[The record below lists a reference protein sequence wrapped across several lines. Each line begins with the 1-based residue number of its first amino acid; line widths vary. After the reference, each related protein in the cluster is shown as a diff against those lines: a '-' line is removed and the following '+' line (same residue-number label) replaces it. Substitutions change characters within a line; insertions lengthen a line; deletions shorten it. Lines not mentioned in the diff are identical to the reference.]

1 MKTIKL
7 LIIGKSNVGKSSL
20 INHLLKNHSA
30 LVSNKLH
37 ATRIASTYRFNYK
50 NFNIEI
56 IDTPGASITDN
67 NLLSQAMKSNSM
79 KHITSANIIILLTQ
93 PQSKYDYE
101 MKIID
106 QIRESGKSFII
117 VVNKIDLDLNKRFEN
132 ELLSSLSIKQAI
144 YISVTESINFSSFY
158 MLLDKHINT
167 VTASYQSSDK
177 DLSYSRSNIQE
188 LIREAIV
195 NRTNEELPYE
205 SAVLIND
212 YKEQNNSIV
221 IKADIIVSKE
231 NHKKIIIGKKGSMI
245 KNIGIKARKVLED
258 SLEKK
263 VHLSLFVV
271 VKSNWKNNPNILK
284 DLGYID

>member
-117 VVNKIDLDLNKRFEN
+117 VVNKIDLDLNKKFEN

-144 YISVTESINFSSFY
+144 YISVTESINFASFY
-158 MLLDKHINT
+158 MLLDKHIDT

>member
-20 INHLLKNHSA
+20 INHLLRNHSA

-50 NFNIEI
+50 NYNIEI

-132 ELLSSLSIKQAI
+132 ELLSSLSVKQAI
-144 YISVTESINFSSFY
+144 YISVTESINFASFY
-158 MLLDKHINT
+158 MLLDKHIDS

>member
-1 MKTIKL
+1 MKTIRL

-37 ATRIASTYRFNYK
+37 ATRIASTYKFNYK
-50 NFNIEI
+50 NINIEI

-79 KHITSANIIILLTQ
+79 KYITSANIIILLTQ

-144 YISVTESINFSSFY
+144 YISVTESINFASFY
-158 MLLDKHINT
+158 MLLDKHIDT
-167 VTASYQSSDK
+167 VTTSNQSSDR

>member
-1 MKTIKL
+1 MKTIRL

-79 KHITSANIIILLTQ
+79 KYITSANIIILLTQ

-117 VVNKIDLDLNKRFEN
+117 VVNKIDIDLNKRFEN

-144 YISVTESINFSSFY
+144 YISVTESINFASFY
-158 MLLDKHINT
+158 MLLDKHIDT
-167 VTASYQSSDK
+167 VTASYQLSDK

-245 KNIGIKARKVLED
+245 KNIGIKARKVLEE

>member
-37 ATRIASTYRFNYK
+37 ATRIASAYRFNYK

-144 YISVTESINFSSFY
+144 YISVTESINFASFY
-158 MLLDKHINT
+158 MLLDKHIDT

>member
-144 YISVTESINFSSFY
+144 YISVTETINFSSFY

>member
-1 MKTIKL
+1 MKTIRL

-144 YISVTESINFSSFY
+144 YISVTESINFASFY
-158 MLLDKHINT
+158 MLLDKHIDT
-167 VTASYQSSDK
+167 VTASYQSSNK
-177 DLSYSRSNIQE
+177 DLSYTRSNIQE

>member
-1 MKTIKL
+1 MKTIRL

-117 VVNKIDLDLNKRFEN
+117 VVNKIDLDLNKKFEN

>member
-144 YISVTESINFSSFY
+144 YISVTESINFASFY
-158 MLLDKHINT
+158 MLLDKHIEA
-167 VTASYQSSDK
+167 VTTSNQSSDR

>member
-1 MKTIKL
+1 MKTIRL

-106 QIRESGKSFII
+106 QIRESGKSFIT

-144 YISVTESINFSSFY
+144 YISVTESINFASFY
-158 MLLDKHINT
+158 MLLDKHIDT

>member
-117 VVNKIDLDLNKRFEN
+117 VVNKIDIDLNKRFEN

-144 YISVTESINFSSFY
+144 YISVTESINFASFY
-158 MLLDKHINT
+158 MLLDKHIDT
-167 VTASYQSSDK
+167 VTASYQLSDK

>member
-37 ATRIASTYRFNYK
+37 ATRIASTYRLNYK

-144 YISVTESINFSSFY
+144 YISVTESINFASFY
-158 MLLDKHINT
+158 MLLDKHIDT
-167 VTASYQSSDK
+167 VTTSNQSSDR

>member
-1 MKTIKL
+1 MKTIRL

-79 KHITSANIIILLTQ
+79 KYITSANIIILLTQ

-106 QIRESGKSFII
+106 QIRESGKTFII

-144 YISVTESINFSSFY
+144 YISVTESINFASFY
-158 MLLDKHINT
+158 MLLDKHIDT
-167 VTASYQSSDK
+167 VTASYQLSDK

>member
-1 MKTIKL
+1 MKTIRL

-20 INHLLKNHSA
+20 INHLLKNHAA

-106 QIRESGKSFII
+106 QIRESGKSFIV
-117 VVNKIDLDLNKRFEN
+117 VVNKIDLDLNKKFEN

-144 YISVTESINFSSFY
+144 YISVTESINFASFY
-158 MLLDKHINT
+158 MLLDKHIDT
-167 VTASYQSSDK
+167 VTASYQLSDK

-212 YKEQNNSIV
+212 YREQNNSIV

>member
-144 YISVTESINFSSFY
+144 YISVTESINFESFY
-158 MLLDKHINT
+158 MLLDEHIDA

-177 DLSYSRSNIQE
+177 DLSYSKSNIQE

>member
-1 MKTIKL
+1 MKTIRL

-117 VVNKIDLDLNKRFEN
+117 VVNKIDIDLDKRFEN
-132 ELLSSLSIKQAI
+132 ELLSSLSTKQAI
-144 YISVTESINFSSFY
+144 YISVTESINFASFY
-158 MLLDKHINT
+158 MLLDKHIDT

>member
-37 ATRIASTYRFNYK
+37 ATRIASTYSFNYK

-56 IDTPGASITDN
+56 IDTPGVSITDN

-117 VVNKIDLDLNKRFEN
+117 VVNKIDLDLNKRFEK
-132 ELLSSLSIKQAI
+132 ELLSSLSTKQAI
-144 YISVTESINFSSFY
+144 YISVTESINFASFY
-158 MLLDKHINT
+158 MLLDKHIDT
-167 VTASYQSSDK
+167 VTTSNQSSDR

>member
-50 NFNIEI
+50 NCNIEI
-56 IDTPGASITDN
+56 IDTPGVSITDN

-101 MKIID
+101 MKIIE
-106 QIRESGKSFII
+106 QIRESSKNFIV
-117 VVNKIDLDLNKRFEN
+117 VVNKIDLDLNKKFEN

-144 YISVTESINFSSFY
+144 YISVTESINFASFY
-158 MLLDKHINT
+158 MLLDKHIDT
-167 VTASYQSSDK
+167 VTASYQSLVK
-177 DLSYSRSNIQE
+177 DLSCSRSNIQE

>member
-37 ATRIASTYRFNYK
+37 ATRIASTYSFNYK

-56 IDTPGASITDN
+56 IDTPGVSITDN

-117 VVNKIDLDLNKRFEN
+117 VVNKIDLDLNKGFEN

-144 YISVTESINFSSFY
+144 YISVTESINFASFY
-158 MLLDKHINT
+158 MLLDKHIDT
-167 VTASYQSSDK
+167 VTASYQSSDEV
-177 DLSYSRSNIQE
+177 LSYSRSNIQE

-258 SLEKK
+258 SLVKK

>member
-1 MKTIKL
+1 MKTIRL

-117 VVNKIDLDLNKRFEN
+117 VVNKIDIDLNKRFEN
-132 ELLSSLSIKQAI
+132 ELLSSLSIKQAV
-144 YISVTESINFSSFY
+144 YISVTESINFASFY
-158 MLLDKHINT
+158 MLLDKHIDT

>member
-144 YISVTESINFSSFY
+144 YISVTESINFASFY
-158 MLLDKHINT
+158 MLLDKHIDT
-167 VTASYQSSDK
+167 VTTSNQSSDR
-177 DLSYSRSNIQE
+177 DLSNSRSNIQE

>member
-37 ATRIASTYRFNYK
+37 ATRIASTYSFNYK

-56 IDTPGASITDN
+56 IDTPGVSITDN

-144 YISVTESINFSSFY
+144 YISVTESINFASFY
-158 MLLDKHINT
+158 MLLDKHIDT
-167 VTASYQSSDK
+167 VTSSYQSSDE
-177 DLSYSRSNIQE
+177 DMSYSRSNIQE

>member
-117 VVNKIDLDLNKRFEN
+117 VVNKIDLDLNKKFEN

-144 YISVTESINFSSFY
+144 YISVTESINFASFY

>member
-1 MKTIKL
+1 MKTIRL

-117 VVNKIDLDLNKRFEN
+117 VVNKIDIDLNKRFEN

-144 YISVTESINFSSFY
+144 YISVTESINFASFY
-158 MLLDKHINT
+158 MLLDKHIDT

>member
-20 INHLLKNHSA
+20 INHLLRNHSA

-117 VVNKIDLDLNKRFEN
+117 VVNKIDIDLNKRFEN
-132 ELLSSLSIKQAI
+132 ELLSSLSVKQAI
-144 YISVTESINFSSFY
+144 YISVTESINFASFY
-158 MLLDKHINT
+158 MLLDKHIDS

-177 DLSYSRSNIQE
+177 DLSYNRSNIQE

-212 YKEQNNSIV
+212 YKEQNNSIL

>member
-7 LIIGKSNVGKSSL
+7 LIMGKSNVGKSSL

-144 YISVTESINFSSFY
+144 YISVTESINFASFY
-158 MLLDKHINT
+158 MLLDKHIDT
-167 VTASYQSSDK
+167 VTASYQSSDE

>member
-7 LIIGKSNVGKSSL
+7 LIVGKSNVGKSSL

-67 NLLSQAMKSNSM
+67 NLLSQAMKSNSI

-106 QIRESGKSFII
+106 QIRESGKSFIV
-117 VVNKIDLDLNKRFEN
+117 VVNKIDLDLNKRFEK
-132 ELLSSLSIKQAI
+132 ELLSSLSTKQAI
-144 YISVTESINFSSFY
+144 YISVTESINFASFY
-158 MLLDKHINT
+158 MLLDKHIDT
-167 VTASYQSSDK
+167 VTASYQSSVK

-245 KNIGIKARKVLED
+245 KNIGIKARKVLEA

-271 VKSNWKNNPNILK
+271 VKSNWKNNPNLLK

>member
-1 MKTIKL
+1 MKTIRL

-117 VVNKIDLDLNKRFEN
+117 VVNKIDIDLNKRFEN

-144 YISVTESINFSSFY
+144 YISVTESINFASFY
-158 MLLDKHINT
+158 MLLDKHIDT

-177 DLSYSRSNIQE
+177 DLSYSKSNIQE

>member
-37 ATRIASTYRFNYK
+37 ATRIASTYKFNYK

-144 YISVTESINFSSFY
+144 YISVTESINFASFY
-158 MLLDKHINT
+158 MLLDKHIDT

>member
-1 MKTIKL
+1 MKTIRL

-144 YISVTESINFSSFY
+144 YISVTESINFASFY
-158 MLLDKHINT
+158 MLLDKHIDT

-177 DLSYSRSNIQE
+177 DLSYSKSNIQE

>member
-1 MKTIKL
+1 MKTIRL

-79 KHITSANIIILLTQ
+79 KYITSANIIILLTQ

-106 QIRESGKSFII
+106 QIRESGKTFII

-144 YISVTESINFSSFY
+144 YISVTESINFASFY
-158 MLLDKHINT
+158 MLLDKHIDT

-177 DLSYSRSNIQE
+177 DLSYSKSNIQE

>member
-1 MKTIKL
+1 MKTIRL

-20 INHLLKNHSA
+20 INHLLKNHAA

-79 KHITSANIIILLTQ
+79 KHITSADIIILLTQ

-106 QIRESGKSFII
+106 QIRESGKTFII
-117 VVNKIDLDLNKRFEN
+117 VVNKIDLDLNKTFEN

-144 YISVTESINFSSFY
+144 YISVTESINFASFY
-158 MLLDKHINT
+158 MLLDKHIDT

-177 DLSYSRSNIQE
+177 DLSYSKSNIQE

>member
-1 MKTIKL
+1 MKTIRL

-117 VVNKIDLDLNKRFEN
+117 VVNKIDIDLNKRFEN

-144 YISVTESINFSSFY
+144 YISVTESINFASFY
-158 MLLDKHINT
+158 MLLDKHIDT

-205 SAVLIND
+205 SAVLINV